1 MVRLFGILISALGS
15 FLAGGNSSA
24 TAVRANALKPIS
36 VRDLIEMVRPVSAKG
51 HDEKISYFSPDGQHF
66 LVLLRRGN
74 VSDSTNDFE
83 LVLFETRSAF
93 HSPKPDVLLSL
104 RTSSNQ
110 DAAADIRWLSNDTI
124 AFLGQIGTDLSQ
136 VYTFDIES
144 RKLKQITH
152 CPETIRAFDITS
164 DQKTL
169 VYHAD
174 RPEEAKGLT
183 ERVRQQGI
191 AVEGQPLVE
200 LITGSNTAWQAQEVY
215 LERDDHPGIAIP
227 IDIPAPY
234 VVSIWS
240 SLAISPDGK
249 YVVIGSMLSDVPK
262 SWADYQNEIIQQAA
276 SSDSKQTAPYPV
288 CKVLVYDTEKKSISP
303 LLDAPVGLGIGIIET
318 HWLRADNR
326 ILLRSYL
333 PLDIPDSVERE
344 SRKKSAYP
352 IKVQIESRAIEKA
365 TSEEWRSASADNS
378 PIKIRVEEELNS
390 PPKLVAR
397 DSTSENQAV
406 FMDLNPQFKEL
417 EFGKVEIVSWEVGH
431 GMVAEGG
438 LYLPP
443 DFVEG
448 KRYPLVIQT
457 HGFDRARFSMDGRSE
472 WSSGY
477 AARPLAARG
486 IIVLQA
492 FKLKDRADRDP
503 SISDSRFG
511 VTPEQ
516 ADRNFEAT
524 AYEKA
529 VEYLDDRG
537 LIDPNRVGI
546 IGFSRTVCFVGYLL
560 THTKHH
566 FAAASLIDGIDC
578 GYFSTVA
585 FREAAWDVNQI
596 NGGVAPFG
604 DGLKVWL
611 KESPGFLLENVDTP
625 IQLVALRRFSV
636 LQQWEWFV
644 GLSAQ
649 KKAVDFVL
657 IPDEDGNN
665 HLLYKP
671 WERLIVQQ
679 GLVDWFCFWL
689 KNERNSDPLK
699 REQYR
704 RWEELRQS
712 TRGTERS
719 PVPLR

>member
-1 MVRLFGILISALGS
+1 MIRLSGILIFLLGS
-15 FLAGGNSSA
+15 FPAGGNPGT
-24 TAVRANALKPIS
+24 TAVRAKVLRPIS
-36 VRDLIEMVRPVSAKG
+36 VSDMIEMVRPVSAKG
-51 HDEKISYFSPDGQHF
+51 HDEKISYFSPDGRHF
-66 LVLLRRGN
+66 LVLLRRGA

-83 LVLFETRSAF
+83 LALFETASAF

-110 DAAADIRWLSNDTI
+110 DAVADIRWLSNDTI

-136 VYTFDIES
+136 VYTLNIAS

-152 CPETIRAFDITS
+152 CPQTIRAFDITP

-183 ERVRQQGI
+183 ERIRQQGI
-191 AVEGQPLVE
+191 VIEGQPLVE
-200 LITGSNTAWQAQEVY
+200 LITGTNTAWQAQEAY
-215 LERDDHPGIAIP
+215 LESEDHQGAIS

-240 SLAISPDGK
+240 SLSISPDGK
-249 YVVIGSMLSDVPK
+249 YVVIGSMLSEVPK

-276 SSDSKQTAPYPV
+276 SSTGKQTAPYPV
-288 CKVLVYDTEKKSISP
+288 CKLLVYDRDKKSIAA

-318 HWLRADNR
+318 HWLRPDDR

-333 PLDIPDSVERE
+333 PLNIDDAVERE
-344 SRKKSAYP
+344 YRKKSPYP
-352 IKVQIESRAIEKA
+352 ITVQIESRTVEKA
-365 TSEEWRSASADNS
+365 TSEEWRSALADKS
-378 PIKIRVEEELNS
+378 PLKIRVEEELNA
-390 PPKLVAR
+390 PPKLVAE
-397 DSTSENQAV
+397 DPTSGKQAV
-406 FMDLNPQFKEL
+406 LLDLNPQFKEL

-431 GMVAEGG
+431 GIVAEGG

-443 DFVEG
+443 DFVSG

-477 AARPLAARG
+477 AARPLAATG

-492 FKLKDRADRDP
+492 FKLRDRAERDP
-503 SISDSRFG
+503 SISDPRFG

-516 ADRNFEAT
+516 ADRNFEVT

-529 VEYLDDRG
+529 VDYLNGRG
-537 LIDPNRVGI
+537 LIDPDRVGI

-560 THTKHH
+560 THSKHH

-604 DGLKVWL
+604 DGLNVWL
-611 KESPGFLLENVDTP
+611 KESPGFLLAKVDTP

-636 LQQWEWFV
+636 LQQWEWYV
-644 GLSAQ
+644 ALSEQ
-649 KKAVDFVL
+649 RKPVDFVL

-665 HLLYKP
+665 HLLFKP

-689 KNERNSDPLK
+689 KNEPSPDPLK
-699 REQYR
+699 SGQYS
-704 RWEELRQS
+704 RWEALRQS
-712 TRGTERS
+712 ARGTEHS
-719 PVPLR
+719 PVPPR